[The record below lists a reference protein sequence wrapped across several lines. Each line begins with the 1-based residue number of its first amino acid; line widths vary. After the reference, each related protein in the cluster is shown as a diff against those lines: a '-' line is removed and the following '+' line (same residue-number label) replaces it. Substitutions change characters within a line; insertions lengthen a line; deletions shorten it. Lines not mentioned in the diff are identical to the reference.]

1 MGRSARRDF
10 QKAYIDFATAMLDD
24 RPSKKWREKLREEAR
39 DEWRDLDRGDRKA
52 ALAVFE
58 DLADLADARGG
69 AAIEAAGEDMARLI
83 LWSLNPTPAM
93 EASAIYRV
101 IDREDPLWSWNEEA
115 NLELTIGDVAAM
127 LALMDAKARD
137 KRFDVDRFDRQNF
150 DLVEEAGYVVAD
162 YFRNADVDEA
172 LMLSSFSVYAEGLE
186 AHWEDMSRKER
197 RDALGLME
205 GDAPKRS
212 NMKEFLDAG
221 DPFGPMRKAMN
232 SVDWDDDGGK
242 GGGLDRGDFANRY
255 VKLAQEIVGEK
266 LTKSERRDLR
276 EEARDK
282 WRDYDAEERSAGY
295 ERMGDRLKVAD
306 ADGGR
311 AIEARGPGRHPQ
323 RPDPHLRRRRQ
334 GLRAGARKSTTRSS
348 PGTTRSTLRSRKP
361 MSRRSRRF
369 GARSRATR
377 NSTPMTFTA
386 SSSSSISRIN
396 ARASPTTA
404 RDRAFE
410 LSFTSTYAAGLGE
423 GMGRSQPLGAAL
435 CGRLRVGAG
444 DTGSS
449 DPDLMNKIIGADSFR
464 AAPGR
469 RPGPRRAGRVSPP
482 RDREHRRW
490 GQPFRRRELRRQ
502 LPGDPAGPE
511 RLLEP
516 GAGLHG
522 LLRISAGRRG
532 GDGEAGHSAELR
544 RAPGDPHGRAAPR
557 RRGWR

>member
-52 ALAVFE
+52 ALAAFE
-58 DLADLADARGG
+58 DLTDLADARGG

-172 LMLSSFSVYAEGLE
+172 LMLSSFSVYAAGLE
-186 AHWEDMSRKER
+186 AHWDDMSRKER

-232 SVDWDDDGGK
+232 SVDWDDGGDGG
-242 GGGLDRGDFANRY
+242 GGNSGRKDYARLHY
-255 VKLAQEIVGEK
+255 TLVQEIAGEK
-266 LTKSERRDLR
+266 LTKSERKDLIAEGR
-276 EEARDK
+276 AVWDR
-282 WRDYDAEERSAGY
+282 YDDEERASSI
-295 ERMGDRLKVAD
+295 EKLTQRKQVAD
-306 ADGGR
+306 ANGGPAVEDAGQDAIRNGLLSLTDGSNSFLGLKVINKHDPMIAWNAAAEVAVTR
-311 AIEARGPGRHPQ
+311 ADVEAVAALWKAKAKDGKF
-323 RPDPHLRRRRQ
+323 D
-334 GLRAGARKSTTRSS
+334 AD
-348 PGTTRSTLRSRKP
+348 
-361 MSRRSRRF
+361 RF
-369 GARSRATR
+369 DHDSFVFHKENMVDNFANVSVE
-377 NSTPMTFTA
+377 TA
-386 SSSSSISRIN
+386 MKVSN
-396 ARASPTTA
+396 CG
-404 RDRAFE
+404 
-410 LSFTSTYAAGLGE
+410 SFAAGLE
-423 GMGRSQPLGAAL
+423 EAWDDLTRSERREAL
-435 CGRLRVGAG
+435 DMPWEDGLP
-444 DTGSS
+444 SEK
-449 DPDLMNKIIGADSFR
+449 LMRKIIGADDFYDLRARALAQGGIDEDLLPGTASGGGGGSPSGDASFD
-464 AAPGR
+464 ANYLAIQQ
-469 RPGPRRAGRVSPP
+469 AQNDYWS
-482 RDREHRRW
+482 
-490 GQPFRRRELRRQ
+490 RELVYTDYF
-502 LPGDPAGPE
+502 GFSGTT
-511 RLLEP
+511 
-516 GAGLHG
+516 
-522 LLRISAGRRG
+522 
-532 GDGEAGHSAELR
+532 
-544 RAPGDPHGRAAPR
+544 
-557 RRGWR
+557 GW